1 MLDGGRNKMGA
12 IITVYLKEMLDT
24 VRDRRTL
31 LVMVLMPLVFMPLLT
46 IGFPMLMDVQMA
58 KSEQKVSVVGV
69 VGEDNSPKLMS
80 YLKRGANY
88 SRIAI
93 EVVDNLTA
101 AIDDGIV
108 KAGIAVSKNFDA
120 SVALGNVGNISIY
133 YDSTNLA
140 SQTARDK
147 IYSLLQGFRLE
158 LVAQRLNASGL
169 NVSILSPFE
178 SGEVDIST
186 EQERGGFFLGLML
199 PMMLGMFAAVG
210 GMYTAIDVTAGEKER
225 KTLERL
231 LVAPASR
238 LEIVMGKF
246 LAVFTVSMVSV
257 GISLFSMIV
266 SAIVG
271 GSFLFPEG
279 GFAIR
284 IPALTVVVVLGMAAL
299 LAIMVNS
306 IEIAVCMFAKSFKEA
321 QNYATPVTFV
331 VILPAVLTM
340 SMPGMEASLP
350 MYAIPLVSGM
360 LVFKD
365 ALLGSFVWRYVAMA
379 VATSALYAAVALVVA
394 VRLFNRES
402 VLFRGGG

>member
-1 MLDGGRNKMGA
+1 MKMGA
-12 IITVYLKEMLDT
+12 ISTVYLKEMLDT

-46 IGFPMLMDVQMA
+46 IGFPMLTESQMA
-58 KSEQKVSVVGV
+58 KSEQRISAIGV
-69 VGEDNSPKLMS
+69 AGGENSPKLMS
-80 YLKRGANY
+80 YLKLGANA
-88 SRIAI
+88 SRVTI
-93 EVVDNLTA
+93 EVVGDLTA
-101 AIDDGIV
+101 AIDGGIV
-108 KAGIAVSKNFDA
+108 KAGIQIWKDFDA
-120 SVALGNVGNISIY
+120 SVARGYMGNVSIY

-147 IYSLLQGFRLE
+147 IRSLLQGFRLE

-169 NVSILSPFE
+169 NLSILSPFE

-238 LEIVMGKF
+238 FEIVLGKF
-246 LAVFTVSMVSV
+246 LAVFTVSMISV

-266 SAIVG
+266 SVIVG
-271 GSFLFPEG
+271 GSFLIPEES
-279 GFAIR
+279 FVVR
-284 IPALTVVVVLGMAAL
+284 IPALTVVIVLIMAAL

-321 QNYATPVTFV
+321 QNYATPVTFIV
-331 VILPAVLTM
+331 VLPAVLTM
-340 SMPGMEASLP
+340 SMPGMEVDAS
-350 MYAIPLVSGM
+350 MYAVPLVSAL

-365 ALLGSFVWRYVAMA
+365 SLLGSLVWRYVALA
-379 VATSALYAAVALVVA
+379 VATSAFYAIVALVVA

>member
-1 MLDGGRNKMGA
+1 MGA
-12 IITVYLKEMLDT
+12 ISTVYLKEMLDT

-31 LVMVLMPLVFMPLLT
+31 LVMVLMPLIFMPLLT
-46 IGFPMLMDVQMA
+46 IGFPMLTESQMA
-58 KSEQKVSVVGV
+58 KSEQKISAVGV
-69 VGEDNSPKLMS
+69 VGEENSPSLMS
-80 YLKRGANY
+80 YLQRGANV
-88 SRIAI
+88 SRVAI

-101 AIDDGIV
+101 AIDDGLV
-108 KAGIAVSKNFDA
+108 KAGIKISEDFDA
-120 SVALGNVGNISIY
+120 SVARGYMGNVSIY

-147 IYSLLQGFRLE
+147 IQSLLQGFRLE

-169 NVSILSPFE
+169 NLSILSPFE

-238 LEIVMGKF
+238 FEIVLGKF

-266 SAIVG
+266 SVIVG

-279 GFAIR
+279 SFVVR
-284 IPALTVVVVLGMAAL
+284 IPPLTVVIVLIMAAL

-321 QNYATPVTFV
+321 QNYATPVTFIV
-331 VILPAVLTM
+331 VLPAVLTM
-340 SMPGMEASLP
+340 SMPGMEADVS
-350 MYAIPLVSGM
+350 MYAVPLVSGL

-365 ALLGSFVWRYVAMA
+365 ALLGSLVWRYVALA
-379 VATSALYAAVALVVA
+379 VATSALYAAVALMVA
-394 VRLFNRES
+394 ARLFNRES